1 MVWLYDKLDFCNY
14 LREPNLTA
22 GLGWLKKRSMRKI
35 EDLVIDKFLP
45 VDSHVQLKKLF
56 LIIFWGYGLFRKVK
70 G

>member
-1 MVWLYDKLDFCNY
+1 
-14 LREPNLTA
+14 
-22 GLGWLKKRSMRKI
+22 MRKI

-56 LIIFWGYGLFRKVK
+56 LIIFWDYGLFRKVK